1 MTDDLAM
8 DAVKSYVQDGQAA
21 TLAINAGNDLLI
33 TSDFDTMYKEVL
45 NSYKDGEISED
56 TINKAVLRII
66 AWKYESNLF

>member
-45 NSYKDGEISED
+45 NSYKDGAISED